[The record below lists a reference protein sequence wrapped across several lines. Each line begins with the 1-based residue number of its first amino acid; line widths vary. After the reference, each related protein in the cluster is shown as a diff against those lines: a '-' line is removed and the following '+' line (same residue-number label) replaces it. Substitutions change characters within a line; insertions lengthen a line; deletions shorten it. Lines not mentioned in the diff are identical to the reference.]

1 MGFNLGAF
9 IGGAAKR
16 GSEIIQEREA
26 RMLELQDEQRR
37 IAQANAAKAAAKR
50 EAELEEMEELT
61 GKLSLFY
68 TEDQVK
74 EILGN
79 GKFAANFAITQ
90 GATYAEAGLN
100 PSAEYQMPASRIAN
114 GVAKSKTAVPTTT
127 AMGGGEQPSK
137 PDATQQA
144 IPTQEPVPVGSFAS
158 RFKPIP
164 EKVTTSAKTFEARLV
179 ELTFAK
185 ANARDEDEATKAQKE
200 IDQVMSSYQDFKSD
214 AKKEFGTTEGL
225 DFSKT
230 TRDSLVN
237 AELERQFELAGMAEK
252 DINGK
257 ISMIQTGNEAN
268 SFALRYG
275 AHNNLLNNY
284 KEVKDDIFQRQIA
297 SVKADTD
304 RAVSAYKSSKV
315 RADAVIIDPK
325 NTQQSVQAAAA
336 QGQYKQGDVV
346 QYSRPDGSTGYALI
360 SDYGVFF

>member
-9 IGGAAKR
+9 IGGAATR

-79 GKFAANFAITQ
+79 GKIAANYAVVQ

-100 PSAEYQMPASRIAN
+100 PSAEYQMPASQIAN
-114 GVAKSKTAVPTTT
+114 GVAKSKTATPTTT

-144 IPTQEPVPVGSFAS
+144 IPTQEPVTVGSFAS
-158 RFKPIP
+158 RFTPIP
-164 EKVTTSAKTFEARLV
+164 DKVTTGAKTFEARLV

-185 ANARDEDEATKAQKE
+185 ANARDEDEATKIQKRS
-200 IDQVMSSYQDFKSD
+200 IRYCLRIKSFK
-214 AKKEFGTTEGL
+214 
-225 DFSKT
+225 
-230 TRDSLVN
+230 RMP
-237 AELERQFELAGMAEK
+237 RK
-252 DINGK
+252 DIWNH
-257 ISMIQTGNEAN
+257 
-268 SFALRYG
+268 R
-275 AHNNLLNNY
+275 
-284 KEVKDDIFQRQIA
+284 
-297 SVKADTD
+297 
-304 RAVSAYKSSKV
+304 RA
-315 RADAVIIDPK
+315 R
-325 NTQQSVQAAAA
+325 
-336 QGQYKQGDVV
+336 
-346 QYSRPDGSTGYALI
+346 
-360 SDYGVFF
+360 F

>member
-200 IDQVMSSYQDFKSD
+200 IDQVMSSYQKFKSD
-214 AKKEFGTTEGL
+214 ATKEYGKADGL

-230 TRDSLVN
+230 TRDSLIN
-237 AELERQFELAGMAEK
+237 AEIERQFELAGMAEK

-257 ISMIQTGNEAN
+257 INMIQTGNEAN

-275 AHNNLLNNY
+275 AHNNLVNNY
-284 KEVKDDIFQRQIA
+284 KKVNDEIFQQQIT
-297 SVKADTD
+297 SIKMDTD
-304 RAVSAYKSSKV
+304 RAVSAYKTGKV
-315 RADAVIIDPK
+315 RANAVVGDNK
-325 NTQQSVQAAAA
+325 STQQSVQAAAA

-346 QYSRPDGSTGYALI
+346 AYTRGDGSVGYALI
-360 SDYGVFF
+360 SDYGIFF

>member
-9 IGGAAKR
+9 IGGAATR

-79 GKFAANFAITQ
+79 GKIAANYAVAQ

-127 AMGGGEQPSK
+127 AMGGSEQPSK

-144 IPTQEPVPVGSFAS
+144 IPTKEPVPVGSFAS

-185 ANARDEDEATKAQKE
+185 ANARDEDEATQAQNE

-237 AELERQFELAGMAEK
+237 AELERQFLLAGVAERGV
-252 DINGK
+252 DGK
-257 ISMIQTGNEAN
+257 IKMLQTGNEVDY
-268 SFALRYG
+268 FALRYR
-275 AHNNLLNNY
+275 AYENLANNY

-297 SVKADTD
+297 SIRVDTD
-304 RAVSAYKSSKV
+304 RSVTAYKTGKI
-315 RADAVIIDPK
+315 RAQAVVNVGRK
-325 NTQQSVQAAAA
+325 TQQEVQSEAV
-336 QGQYKQGDVV
+336 QGKYNNGDVV
-346 QYSRPDGSTGYALI
+346 PYTRDDGSVGYALI
-360 SDYGVFF
+360 TNDGVFF